1 MRRRCF
7 GLVNFALVGLFACAR
22 PWSPATPQEKA
33 IAPGEVGSSLPEFS
47 VKDLRGHD
55 ISSADLRGKVVLI
68 DFWATWCQPCKK
80 EMPGYQKLLDK
91 YAARG
96 FAVIGFKFD
105 TMMDT
110 EDPLSF
116 ARKIG
121 VRYPLAVASDD
132 LKRMFGGIE
141 GLPTTMLFDRQGVLR
156 QKVIGFEYTDVFDA
170 DLKSLL
176 KSSNPDQ

>member
-1 MRRRCF
+1 MRTRCF
-7 GLVNFALVGLFACAR
+7 ALLSFALVGLFVCAG
-22 PWSPATPQEKA
+22 PLSPAVPQEKA
-33 IAPGEVGSSLPEFS
+33 IAPGEIGSRLPEFS
-47 VKDLRGHD
+47 VTDLRGHD

-116 ARKIG
+116 AKKIG
-121 VRYPLAVASDD
+121 VRYPLAVASGD
-132 LKRMFGGIE
+132 LKQKFGGIE
-141 GLPTTMLFDRQGVLR
+141 GLPTTMLYDRQGILR
-156 QKVIGFEYTDVFDA
+156 QKIIGFEYTDVFESA
-170 DLKSLL
+170 LKSLL
-176 KSSNPDQ
+176 SNGIP

>member
-1 MRRRCF
+1 MRCF
-7 GLVNFALVGLFACAR
+7 VLFNLALVGLFACAR
-22 PWSPATPQEKA
+22 PLSPAIPQEKA
-33 IAPGEVGSSLPEFS
+33 IAPGEIGSRLPAFS

-55 ISSADLRGKVVLI
+55 ISSADLRGKAVLI

-116 ARKIG
+116 AKRIG

-132 LKRMFGGIE
+132 LKQKLGGIE
-141 GLPTTMLFDRQGVLR
+141 GLPTTMLYDRRGILR
-156 QKVIGFEYTDVFDA
+156 KKVIGFEYTDVFEA
-170 DLKSLL
+170 ALRSLL
-176 KSSNPDQ
+176 

>member
-1 MRRRCF
+1 MRC
-7 GLVNFALVGLFACAR
+7 LALMTFALAGFFVAVPL
-22 PWSPATPQEKA
+22 SPATPQENA
-33 IAPGEVGSSLPEFS
+33 IAPGEIGSSLPEFA
-47 VKDLRGHD
+47 VKDLRGHK
-55 ISSADLRGKVVLI
+55 ISSADLRGKVVLV
-68 DFWATWCQPCKK
+68 DFWATWCEPCKK

-116 ARKIG
+116 AKRIG

-132 LKRMFGGIE
+132 AKQKFGGIE

-156 QKVIGFEYTDVFDA
+156 KKTIGFEYTDVFESA
-170 DLKSLL
+170 LKFLL
-176 KSSNPDQ
+176 